1 MKKTREWLYHALEQH
16 QNSLFSN
23 LINITLVL
31 LIVLNAI
38 AIVISSEKDIL
49 VRYQGFFHVFEIISV
64 VIFTIEYIVRVW
76 ISVERSKKDMRRPF
90 TSRLR
95 YMLTPMSLIDLLA
108 ILPSYFLLLGT
119 DLLMLR
125 ALRLVRV
132 FKLTRYS
139 SSMELLITV
148 TKQEIEKMLSAI
160 FVLLILIVISAT
172 GIHLVEGDIQP
183 EDFGSIP
190 RALWW
195 ATVTLTTVGYG
206 DVVPITPLGK
216 TLGIIIVIIGIGMA
230 ALPAG
235 ILAAGFTSE
244 ISRRRERFK
253 TAILAWLDDGT
264 FDKHEKNEFMTV
276 RKDLGVSRSDAA
288 LMIREARREIKMM
301 RHTNCPNCGH
311 YLNQKVK
318 PRSFK

>member
-1 MKKTREWLYHALEQH
+1 MEKIRWWLYQVLEKNQKDF
-16 QNSLFSN
+16 FSN
-23 LINITLVL
+23 LINFTLVL
-31 LIVLNAI
+31 LIVLNV
-38 AIVISSEKDIL
+38 IVIIISSEKEIL
-49 VRYQGFFHVFEIISV
+49 IHFDGFFHVFEIITLI
-64 VIFTIEYIVRVW
+64 IFTLEYMTRIWV
-76 ISVERSKKDMRRPF
+76 SVEKNKKDRLQPLM
-90 TSRLR
+90 SRLR
-95 YMLTPMSLIDLLA
+95 YMLTPMSLIDLFA
-108 ILPSYFLLLGT
+108 ILPSYFLLFGT
-119 DLLMLR
+119 DLLVLR
-125 ALRLVRV
+125 ALRLIRV

-139 SSMELLITV
+139 SSMELLIIV
-148 TKQEIEKMLSAI
+148 TKQEIDKMLSAI

-172 GIHLVEGDIQP
+172 GIHIVEGDVQP

-206 DVVPITPLGK
+206 DVVPVTALGK

-264 FDKHEKNEFMTV
+264 FDKHEKVEFV
-276 RKDLGVSRSDAA
+276 ALRKELGVGRSDAA
-288 LMIREARREIKMM
+288 LMIREARREIKML
-301 RHTNCPNCGH
+301 RHVNYNCPKCG
-311 YLNQKVK
+311 YD
-318 PRSFK
+318 FKQR